1 MSLFVQKFG
10 GTSVGDVDR
19 IKNVARR
26 VKRTWKQ
33 GHQVVVVVSARAGVT
48 NDLIARAAAITKSP
62 DAREMDVL
70 MSTGEQETIS
80 LLAMTLQSIGVP
92 AVSRTG
98 PRFGILT
105 DGNHTRACIREMG
118 GGDARKL
125 LRQGKVVVVAGFQ
138 GLSEA
143 GEVTTFGRGGSDLS
157 AIVVAGALKADRC
170 QIFTDVEGVYT
181 ADPSI
186 VPDARKLSELSYE
199 EMLELASSGSKVM
212 QTRAVGFAQKHD
224 VVFEVRSSF
233 NFKPGTI
240 VKTTASSLE
249 AVSVSGVAI
258 DKNQVR
264 ISVQNLPD
272 RPGTA
277 AAVFK
282 AMAVIGVVVDLIVQ
296 NVGRGGKAN
305 LTFSVPA
312 ADAYRAEKALRET
325 VGQSGAKVGRSTK
338 IAKVSVVGV
347 GMRTHAGVASL
358 FFDALADAGINML
371 MISTSEIK
379 ISVAVHPDDGDEATR
394 VAHATFGLGEKSRK
408 KKSPKKK
415 ATTRSKAKK

>member
-10 GTSVGDVDR
+10 GTSVGDIDR
-19 IKNVARR
+19 IKRVARR
-26 VKRTWKQ
+26 VKRTWRQ

-48 NDLIARAAAITKSP
+48 NELISRAAAITKSP
-62 DAREMDVL
+62 DPREMDVL
-70 MSTGEQETIS
+70 MSTGEQETIA
-80 LLAMTLQSIGVP
+80 LLAMTLQSIDVP

-98 PRFGILT
+98 PRFGIRT
-105 DGNHTRACIREMG
+105 DDNHTRARIMELG
-118 GGDARKL
+118 GGDAAKL
-125 LRQGKVVVVAGFQ
+125 IREGKVVVVAGFQ
-138 GLSEA
+138 GMSAA

-157 AIVVAGALKADRC
+157 AIAVAGALKADRC

-181 ADPSI
+181 ADPRI
-186 VPDARKLSELSYE
+186 VPDARKLPELSYE

-224 VVFEVRSSF
+224 VTFEVRSSF
-233 NFKPGTI
+233 NSKPGTI
-240 VKTTASSLE
+240 VKKTVSSLE

-264 ISVQNLPD
+264 ISVQDIPD
-272 RPGTA
+272 RPGAA

-282 AMAVIGVVVDLIVQ
+282 AMADIGVIVDMIVQ

-305 LTFSVPA
+305 LTFSVPSG
-312 ADAYRAEKALRET
+312 DAYRAEKALRET
-325 VGQSGAKVGRSTK
+325 VGKGGAKVGRSTK

-358 FFDALADAGINML
+358 FFDAMAEAGINML

-379 ISVAVHPDDGDEATR
+379 ISVAVHPDEGDEATR
-394 VAHATFGLGEKSRK
+394 VAHAAFGLGKKNSRK
-408 KKSPKKK
+408 KALPRRSK
-415 ATTRSKAKK
+415 SKAKK

>member
-1 MSLFVQKFG
+1 MQKFG

-19 IKNVARR
+19 IKRVARR
-26 VKRTWKQ
+26 VKKTWQQ
-33 GHQVVVVVSARAGVT
+33 GHQVVVVVSARSGVT
-48 NDLIARAAAITKSP
+48 NELVARAAAITKTP
-62 DAREMDVL
+62 DPRELDVL
-70 MSTGEQETIS
+70 MSTGEQETIA

-98 PRFGILT
+98 PRFGIRT
-105 DGNHTRACIREMG
+105 DDDHTRARITELG

-125 LRQGKVVVVAGFQ
+125 LREGNVVVVAGFQ
-138 GLSEA
+138 GMSES

-157 AIVVAGALKADRC
+157 AIAVAGALKADCC

-181 ADPSI
+181 ADPRI
-186 VPDARKLSELSYE
+186 VPDARKLPELCYE
-199 EMLELASSGSKVM
+199 DMLELASSGSKVM
-212 QTRAVGFAQKHD
+212 QTRAVGFAQKHG
-224 VVFEVRSSF
+224 VIFEVRSSF
-233 NFKPGTI
+233 NSKPGTI
-240 VKTTASSLE
+240 VKKSVSSLE

-264 ISVQNLPD
+264 ISVQELPD
-272 RPGTA
+272 RPGAA

-282 AMAVIGVVVDLIVQ
+282 AMADIGVVVDLIVQ

-305 LTFSVPA
+305 LTFSVPSS
-312 ADAYRAEKALRET
+312 DAYRAEKALRET
-325 VGQSGAKVGRSTK
+325 VGKSGAKIGRSTK

-394 VAHATFGLGEKSRK
+394 VAHAAFGLGKKGTKRKTTSRR
-408 KKSPKKK
+408 S
-415 ATTRSKAKK
+415 RSKAKK

>member
-1 MSLFVQKFG
+1 MSLLVQKFG
-10 GTSVGDVDR
+10 GTSVADVNR

-48 NDLIARAAAITKSP
+48 NELISRAAAITKTP
-62 DAREMDVL
+62 DPREMDVL
-70 MSTGEQETIS
+70 MSTGEQETIA
-80 LLAMTLQSIGVP
+80 LLAMTLQSMGVP

-98 PRFGILT
+98 PRFGIRT
-105 DGNHTRACIREMG
+105 DDEHTRARIHQMG
-118 GGDARKL
+118 GGDTKKL

-138 GLSEA
+138 GLSES

-157 AIVVAGALKADRC
+157 AIAVAGALKAERC

-181 ADPSI
+181 ADPRI
-186 VPDARKLSELSYE
+186 VPNAHKLNELSYE

-212 QTRAVGFAQKHD
+212 QTRAVGFAQRHN
-224 VVFEVRSSF
+224 VPFEVRSSF
-233 NFKPGTI
+233 NNKPGTI
-240 VKTTASSLE
+240 VKKSASSLE

-264 ISVQNLPD
+264 ISVQNLSD
-272 RPGTA
+272 RPGAA

-282 AMAVIGVVVDLIVQ
+282 AMSEIGVVVDLIVQ

-305 LTFSVPA
+305 LTFSVPSE
-312 ADAYRAEKALRET
+312 DAYLAEKTLRET
-325 VGQSGAKVGRSTK
+325 VGKSGAKVGRSTK

-347 GMRTHAGVASL
+347 GMRSHSGVASR
-358 FFDALADAGINML
+358 FFDALAESGINML

-379 ISVAVHPDDGDEATR
+379 ISVAVNPEHGDEATR
-394 VAHATFGLGEKSRK
+394 VAHAAFGLDK
-408 KKSPKKK
+408 KASKKK
-415 ATTRSKAKK
+415 AASRRSRSKASK

>member
-19 IKNVARR
+19 IKNVSRR

-48 NDLIARAAAITKSP
+48 NELVARAAAITKSP
-62 DAREMDVL
+62 DPREMDVL
-70 MSTGEQETIS
+70 MSTGEQETIA
-80 LLAMTLQSIGVP
+80 LVAMTLHSMGVP
-92 AVSRTG
+92 AISFTG
-98 PRFGILT
+98 PSFGIRT
-105 DGNHTRACIREMG
+105 DNNHTRARIRHLG
-118 GGDARKL
+118 GTAARKF

-138 GLSEA
+138 GLSES
-143 GEVTTFGRGGSDLS
+143 EEITTFGRGGSDLS
-157 AIVVAGALKADRC
+157 AIAVAGALKADRC

-181 ADPSI
+181 ADPRI
-186 VPDARKLSELSYE
+186 VPDAHKLDELSYE
-199 EMLELASSGSKVM
+199 EMLELSSSGSKVM

-224 VVFEVRSSF
+224 VTFEVRSSF
-233 NFKPGTI
+233 NNKPGTI
-240 VKTTASSLE
+240 VKKSASSLE

-264 ISVQNLPD
+264 ISIQDLPD
-272 RPGTA
+272 RPGA
-277 AAVFK
+277 AASVFK
-282 AMAVIGVVVDLIVQ
+282 AMADIGVVVDLIVQ

-312 ADAYRAEKALRET
+312 SDAYRAEKALRET

-347 GMRTHAGVASL
+347 GMRSHSGVASL
-358 FFDALADAGINML
+358 FFDALAEAGINML

-379 ISVAVHPDDGDEATR
+379 ISVAVHPDHGDEATR
-394 VAHATFGLGEKSRK
+394 VAHAAFGLGKKSSK
-408 KKSPKKK
+408 KKELS
-415 ATTRSKAKK
+415 RSEAKK